1 MGGFI
6 TTRTVPLNSP
16 QPSMI
21 KNLSKRSAFFAVCL
35 IGISAFL
42 LWFFNRQLSNEKS
55 SSDAAFAEVPEK
67 TRSSSRESDG
77 PEQDKRRRE
86 SIALA
91 AEKWYQEL
99 LEKYPEMKPVYRD
112 VPDEKNGYLQYLVLR
127 DRVKEPQLPEELKSM
142 LEGSATWNPASYKAW
157 LAKNQEYFESILRM
171 AELTD
176 CSTKGID
183 LNRLRNSG
191 ETLLAEFGMIL
202 RASARLAMEEGNRDT
217 ALRYFKAL
225 SGLGDRFIDIEEPS
239 VYSAV
244 LYTMVRSPSLDAFRE
259 QIFPALGNDPE
270 VLKAWNDAVFRKAT
284 PGEDSARIM
293 KGELNVGMRHAL
305 LPLLLG
311 DSSKAEGE
319 KIRID
324 DAASVID
331 SYTKVLQKAATAFSS
346 QGVERFVVSEADFE
360 VSKFELSSHDA
371 EFLKSGLGVFSS
383 ILESK
388 AVEATT
394 TAMVSAALAIRL
406 GENPKPDPVSGLAF
420 RWDPANRTLSTPE
433 VLVWEDSIKIP

>member
-1 MGGFI
+1 
-6 TTRTVPLNSP
+6 
-16 QPSMI
+16 MI
-21 KNLSKRSAFFAVCL
+21 KNLSKRSTLFAVCL
-35 IGISAFL
+35 LGISAFL
-42 LWFFNRQLSNEKS
+42 LWLFNRQPSNEKLS
-55 SSDAAFAEVPEK
+55 GNAAVSEVPEK
-67 TRSSSRESDG
+67 TRSSDRKSDG
-77 PEQDKRRRE
+77 PEQEKRNRE

-99 LEKYPEMKPVYRD
+99 LEKYPEMRPVYRD
-112 VPDEKNGYLQYLVLR
+112 VADEKNGYLQYLILR
-127 DRVKEPQLPEELKSM
+127 DRVKEPQLPEDLKSM
-142 LEGSATWNPASYKAW
+142 LQGGTTWNPASYKAW
-157 LAKNQEYFESILRM
+157 LAKNQGYFESVLRM

-183 LNRLRNSG
+183 LNRLRNPG
-191 ETLLAEFGMIL
+191 EALLAEFGMIL

-270 VLKAWNDAVFRKAT
+270 VLNAWNDAFFRKAT
-284 PGEDSARIM
+284 PAQDSARIM
-293 KGELNVGMRHAL
+293 KGELNFGMRHAL

-311 DSSKAEGE
+311 DASMSKGE

-324 DAASVID
+324 DATSVID
-331 SYTKVLQKAATAFSS
+331 SYIKMLQKAATAFSS
-346 QGVERFVVSEADFE
+346 QGVERFVVSETDFE
-360 VSKFELSSHDA
+360 VPKSELSSHDA
-371 EFLKSGLGVFSS
+371 EFIKAGQDALVS
-383 ILESK
+383 ILQNK

-394 TAMVSAALAIRL
+394 TAMLSAALAIRL
-406 GENPKPDPVSGLAF
+406 GEQPKPDPVSGLAF
-420 RWDPANRTLSTPE
+420 RWDPAKRTLSTPE
-433 VLVWEDSIKIP
+433 GMVWEDSMKVP